1 MRYETLKSFKQI
13 YFLKI
18 GKVSV
23 QQNNKATKQQSNKA
37 TKQQNM
43 LNQDLGDYM
52 RYKLME
58 FESRIEK
65 GILKTK

>member
-23 QQNNKATKQQSNKA
+23 QRNNKA

>member
-23 QQNNKATKQQSNKA
+23 QQNNKA